1 MLFAYVYFYLP
12 KGTEKM
18 RGCLLLPSDLPVGML
33 LDWLKRSWRAK
44 TSVASS
50 SPRQG
55 THTPPHHSQL
65 FEVCLMALMGTDRM
79 LGTAANK
86 PRRMG
91 AARSI
96 SS

>member
-1 MLFAYVYFYLP
+1 LV
-12 KGTEKM
+12 
-18 RGCLLLPSDLPVGML
+18 
-33 LDWLKRSWRAK
+33 
-44 TSVASS
+44 
-50 SPRQG
+50 
-55 THTPPHHSQL
+55 
-65 FEVCLMALMGTDRM
+65 ALMGTDRM